1 MPKRYP
7 DEFKQH
13 AVTLATSHA
22 TPVAHIATDLDVSEA
37 ALRRW
42 INDPTFN
49 TAYSDPDVADTEIRD
64 LKRKIHLQEQELEIL
79 RRSAAEGFSDGL
91 GLVLGTVLV
100 TLCHGFLL
108 SVDLHSSDRLSEKPV
123 AVQNVGWC
131 PTAVRHQPT

>member
-22 TPVAHIATDLDVSEA
+22 TPVAQVASDLGISEA

-42 INDPTFN
+42 INDPAFN
-49 TAYSDPDVADTEIRD
+49 TAYSDPDTADTEIRE

-79 RRSAAEGFSDGL
+79 RRAAAYFAAAN
-91 GLVLGTVLV
+91 VLP
-100 TLCHGFLL
+100 
-108 SVDLHSSDRLSEKPV
+108 KK
-123 AVQNVGWC
+123 
-131 PTAVRHQPT
+131 